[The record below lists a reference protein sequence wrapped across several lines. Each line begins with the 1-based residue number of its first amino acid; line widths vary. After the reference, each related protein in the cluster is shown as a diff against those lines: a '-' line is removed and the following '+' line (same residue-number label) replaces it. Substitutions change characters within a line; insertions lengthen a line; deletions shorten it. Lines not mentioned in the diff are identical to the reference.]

1 MDEKKENPFEK
12 KMERLREI
20 VSALESGDLPLDE
33 GMALYR
39 EGVECSRFC
48 RGHLER
54 ARHELALWQNGEE
67 RPLETFSPDVSSDAP
82 ERPEEAE

>member
-20 VSALESGDLPLDE
+20 VSALESCDLPLDE

-67 RPLETFSPDVSSDAP
+67 RPLDALSPDVNSTAL
-82 ERPEEAE
+82 EHPEEAK